1 MNLKIKQIDSTLP
14 KPEYQTKGAVA
25 FDLYAR
31 VQTVIK
37 PFTPT
42 IVPLNVIIE
51 TPAEH
56 VLLLAARSSLPLKK
70 NLMVANSVGI
80 IDQDYCGENDEIG
93 LQVLNFTQND
103 VIVEKGER
111 IAQAMLVKISK
122 VAGFNFVEQMSDE
135 SRGGFGS
142 TG

>member
-1 MNLKIKQIDSTLP
+1 MNLKIKQIDTNLP

-31 VQTVIK
+31 VTTIVV

-42 IVPLNVIIE
+42 IVPLNVVIE
-51 TPAEH
+51 TPPDH
-56 VLLLAARSSLPLKK
+56 FLLLVARSSLPLKK
-70 NLMVANSVGI
+70 KLMVANGI
-80 IDQDYCGENDEIG
+80 GVIDQDYCGETDEIG
-93 LQVLNFTQND
+93 LQVLNFTQAD
-103 VIVEKGER
+103 ITVEKGER
-111 IAQAMLVKISK
+111 IAQALLVKISK
-122 VAGFNFVEQMSDE
+122 VVEFEHVDKMSDE